1 MGLLRSLWQLTT
13 VIVAGPAGFV
23 GVLALLKGDYAV
35 GALFLAMAVAFAV
48 LSELAYVRLT
58 RGSFGRLRS
67 LVPGLGGDESDE

>member
-13 VIVAGPAGFV
+13 VVVAGPAGFV

-58 RGSFGRLRS
+58 RRTLGLLGWLRPGRRD
-67 LVPGLGGDESDE
+67 GDGA